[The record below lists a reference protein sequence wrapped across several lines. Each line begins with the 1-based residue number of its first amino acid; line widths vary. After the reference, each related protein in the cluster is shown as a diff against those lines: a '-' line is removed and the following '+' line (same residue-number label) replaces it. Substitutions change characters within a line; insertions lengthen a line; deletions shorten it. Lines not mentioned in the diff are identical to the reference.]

1 MIQSDTWQPLNGKQP
16 QPAEQYLAPEAV
28 LEALGHEAR
37 RRIRDASL
45 AQIAVLALLGG
56 AFIAFGALFSVI
68 LSTGV
73 DAYGPKLLLQ
83 GLGFSA
89 GFFFVILSHAV
100 LFTEVNVMVPARLL
114 ALSPASHCA
123 RIGLFWGLAALG
135 NLAGAILVGWL
146 VHLTQ
151 AYPAEQM
158 EVLRHVVDKK
168 MRYAEAGTAG
178 AWFAALGSGVMGN
191 WLVGMAAFF
200 ATMGRT
206 IIGKFVPVFLAVTL
220 FVAANFQHSPANA
233 GYFALLMPSGQ
244 GPGWGVALSWNL
256 VPAALGNMLGAA
268 LLVALPLWYGL
279 RRHPGGFPEIGDDC
293 NDDCGGDNLGE

>member
-1 MIQSDTWQPLNGKQP
+1 MTGDRAQS
-16 QPAEQYLAPEAV
+16 QYLAPQAV
-28 LEALGHEAR
+28 LESMSDEAR
-37 RRIRDASL
+37 QRVQEASL
-45 AQIAVLALLGG
+45 GQNAVLALLGG
-56 AFIAFGALFSVI
+56 AFITFGALFSVV

-73 DAYGPKLLLQ
+73 EAHGPKLLLQ

-114 ALSPASHCA
+114 SVPLQVQCK
-123 RIGLFWGLAALG
+123 RIAVFWALAAAG
-135 NLAGAILVGWL
+135 NLAGAMIVGWL
-146 VHLTQ
+146 VSLVQ
-151 AYPAEQM
+151 SYPPEQM
-158 EVLRHVVDKK
+158 EVLRHVVEKK
-168 MRYAEAGTAG
+168 MSYADTGTAS
-178 AWFAALGSGVMGN
+178 AWFAALGSGILGN

-233 GYFALLMPSGQ
+233 GYFALVMPGGD
-244 GPGWGVALSWNL
+244 GPGWALALSWNL
-256 VPAALGNMLGAA
+256 VPAAIGNILGAA

-279 RRHPGGFPEIGDDC
+279 RQG
-293 NDDCGGDNLGE
+293 